1 MSEIS
6 RLTGENRSLG
16 KKAKSERELIE
27 KINKFV
33 DEFDIETCKEE
44 HHQITQ
50 LTAEVEEIVREIKR
64 HEIRQKV
71 EEKKIEL
78 LERVPCGSEFSHCKF
93 IRDAYAALESVGV
106 TKDEIS
112 SLTNSRTVAQEQLVR
127 LKPSKVADHLSKYEQ
142 VLKKRDTAESD
153 TAAYKLQIAQ
163 NKTKTIRLK
172 SEVKEWES
180 KIAEYEEN
188 REAIENLE
196 ALLDTKAT
204 LAIQVEKQNKSLVR
218 CEERILSL
226 YKESGS
232 LDQKLED
239 VKSQQAELKVCLEE
253 YAAHDL
259 YQKCMHSN
267 GISWDIIKNKL
278 PVLNEEIASVLAN
291 VVNFDAF
298 LRCDTKHLELFI
310 KHPKYGARPLE
321 MGSGAEKTI
330 SAMAI
335 RLALLNVSSMPKG
348 DVFILDEPGTALD
361 EENMEGFVRILDMI
375 KSYFKTIM
383 LISHLDSLK
392 DASDMQVVIE
402 KKKGL
407 AHVNQ

>member
-1 MSEIS
+1 MS
-6 RLTGENRSLG
+6 
-16 KKAKSERELIE
+16 A
-27 KINKFV
+27 
-33 DEFDIETCKEE
+33 
-44 HHQITQ
+44 
-50 LTAEVEEIVREIKR
+50 
-64 HEIRQKV
+64 
-71 EEKKIEL
+71 
-78 LERVPCGSEFSHCKF
+78 
-93 IRDAYAALESVGV
+93 IRDAYVALEGV
-106 TKDEIS
+106 SATKEEIVA
-112 SLTNSRTVAQEQLVR
+112 LNVRRNSAEDKLVQLN
-127 LKPSKVADHLSKYEQ
+127 PSEVTDHLDKYEQ
-142 VLKKRDTAESD
+142 VIKKRDDFETELTSHQ
-153 TAAYKLQIAQ
+153 LQIAQ
-163 NKTKTIRLK
+163 NKTTRIRLK
-172 SEVKEWES
+172 NGVKELES
-180 KIAEYEEN
+180 QIKEYNDN

-196 ALLDTKAT
+196 VLMVTRDDIMKSVEEQTKA
-204 LAIQVEKQNKSLVR
+204 LNR
-218 CEERILSL
+218 CEDRILSL

-232 LDQKLED
+232 LGQKLKD
-239 VKSQQAELKVCLEE
+239 VKDQQQELKVCREA
-253 YAAHDL
+253 YTAHDL

-267 GISWDIIKNKL
+267 GISLDIIKNKL
-278 PVLNEEIASVLAN
+278 PVLNEEIASILAN

-310 KHPKYGARPLE
+310 KHPKYEARPLE

-348 DVFILDEPGTALD
+348 DIFILDEPGTALD

-375 KSYFKTIM
+375 RSYFKTIM